1 MKPIPIS
8 EYAKQGVQGV
18 SRQCGAF
25 PSVDKPHSEGRYNEQ
40 QKSLITAQ
48 FKDLFIQLCAIF
60 PGFKA
65 VVRTQGEFDEI
76 RQQWVL
82 ALLES
87 NTCRRNQIEAGLRV
101 ARQQNSD
108 FLPSPGKFIAW
119 CREGELSLA
128 ELPTVDE
135 AMAEF
140 KRYGAEKGFYPTAEM
155 FPWRLDVMYQ
165 IIPETRRRM
174 QQYNLTNSEVRVS
187 LEKQL
192 KHWAKVLRDGG
203 KIPPIKALI
212 TDQTRPLSIAEQVD
226 VEGYFR
232 QKGEELR
239 HEIRSRIQDSSEEN
253 GGSYAQ

>member
-1 MKPIPIS
+1 MKPMSIS
-8 EYAKQGVQGV
+8 ECAKQGI
-18 SRQCGAF
+18 SRQCSNSLPAM
-25 PSVDKPHSEGRYNEQ
+25 DKPGFGEGYGER
-40 QKSLITAQ
+40 QKALITAQ
-48 FKDLFIQLCAIF
+48 FQNLFSQLCAIF
-60 PGFKA
+60 PGFRAA
-65 VVRTQGEFDEI
+65 VRSQVEFNEI

-87 NTCRRNQIEAGLRV
+87 NICRRNQIEAGLRV

-119 CREGELSLA
+119 CKEGGLSLA

-174 QQYNLTNSEVRVS
+174 HQYNLTNSEVRIS

-192 KHWAKVLRDGG
+192 KHWAKVLSNGG
-203 KIPPIKALI
+203 KIPPNRARV
-212 TDQTRPLSIAEQVD
+212 TEQTRSLSIAEQVD
-226 VEGYFR
+226 VQGYYR

-239 HEIRSRIQDSSEEN
+239 NGIRRRIQDNSEKN
-253 GGSYAQ
+253 GGSYA